1 MFAAPKVTGFGNGI
15 VGRHCRSC
23 LLKTVV
29 REMAIYRSGLAH
41 YRSSAVGK
49 MTVYGW
55 MTGLDF
61 RQWQVNFLFTAV
73 SIYFLRLAPG

>member
-1 MFAAPKVTGFGNGI
+1 MGFGTWD
-15 VGRHCRSC
+15 CRSR
-23 LLKTVV
+23 LSKTAV
-29 REMAIYRSGLAH
+29 REMAIYRSGLAQ

-49 MTVYGW
+49 VTVHGW

-73 SIYFLRLAPG
+73 SIYFLGLALG